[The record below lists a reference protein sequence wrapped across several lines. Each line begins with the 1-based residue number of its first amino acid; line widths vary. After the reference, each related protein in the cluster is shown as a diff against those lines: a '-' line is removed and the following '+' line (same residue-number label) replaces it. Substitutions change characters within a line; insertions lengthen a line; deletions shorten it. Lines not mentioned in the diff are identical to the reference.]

1 MQLRIMRRQ
10 LQISKIAKA
19 VSYKV
24 HESVEFSHDE
34 EEPSAS
40 KNNEEDRWA
49 EEDQVQL
56 QLQYME
62 SSTNLAQ

>member
-1 MQLRIMRRQ
+1 M
-10 LQISKIAKA
+10 
-19 VSYKV
+19 
-24 HESVEFSHDE
+24 EFSHDE